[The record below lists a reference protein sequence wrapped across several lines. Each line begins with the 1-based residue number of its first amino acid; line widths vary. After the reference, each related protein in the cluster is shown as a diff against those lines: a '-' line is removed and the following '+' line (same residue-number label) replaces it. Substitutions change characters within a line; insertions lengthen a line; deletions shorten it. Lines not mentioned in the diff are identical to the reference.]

1 MKKWR
6 ADQPPREADSHV
18 PVLLHSEIVMA
29 PPRIP
34 AAHVC
39 RTPLFL
45 VVASLLLAGGARAQ
59 TAPTPPAAPVAGTV
73 TELDAVRV
81 NAYRTTTHASS
92 ATKTDTPV
100 AETAQ
105 SVSVIAR
112 EELDAR
118 GVQNLNEAMR
128 YVAGVSLESS
138 GIDNRVDDFRI
149 RGFDAGSWSNN
160 VTIDGMRAP
169 QGSQWNRT
177 MVDSWNLERV
187 EVLKGPSAVMY
198 GQVAPGGMVNQVSKT
213 PDPAQPQV
221 LRFGLD
227 ANGQYNAAF
236 DVGGGSADD
245 RHLYRLVGLYRDGQT
260 QVDHTEQE
268 HWFLAPSYTW
278 QAGERTRLTLLGF
291 YQEDAGGSTYQF
303 LPMDGT
309 LRPTPYGRMKNT
321 TFIGEPGWN
330 TYDRTIWTAGWL
342 FEHGF
347 NENWTLAQS
356 ARRTDVE
363 SLFRTVVTNG
373 ALNPDGRTQR
383 RRATWGEG
391 DSTGD
396 TVDTRLTG
404 TFSTGAAEHTLLLG
418 LDWQKADWTGARGA
432 MRDPLPI
439 DIFQPVYTGY
449 VPVTNSIS
457 YFGGVNEQTGLYLQ
471 DQIALHK
478 WRFTLGG
485 RYDWT
490 EDDTFTQ
497 AYTVATGVYGPRVPT
512 VVENE
517 AFSGNAG
524 VLYVADNG
532 FTPYVSYAESFQP
545 AGGNTNMSF
554 TRTPF
559 DPVTG
564 QQWET
569 GVKYQPTGFDGLLTL
584 SAYDLRQ
591 QNILTNDPDPAHN
604 TCGTTGTSLCQVQDG
619 EGRVRGVELEGRV
632 TPLDGFSVIGAAS
645 WMDSEV
651 SRSNNGYA
659 GKQLAMVPDWTA
671 ALWADYTFAGGA
683 LEGLSMA
690 AGVRYNGQS
699 YGDSANAY
707 RIPSYTL
714 YDMALRYDAGTFG
727 AVSTLFALNVSNLA
741 DKTFVSTCSG
751 VSSCFYGT
759 GRTVN
764 LTARF
769 SW

>member
-1 MKKWR
+1 MSR
-6 ADQPPREADSHV
+6 SPR
-18 PVLLHSEIVMA
+18 PLA
-29 PPRIP
+29 PPR
-34 AAHVC
+34 
-39 RTPLFL
+39 RTRLFL
-45 VVASLLLAGGARAQ
+45 LLPALMLASAAQAQ
-59 TAPTPPAAPVAGTV
+59 TAPDAAREV
-73 TELDAVRV
+73 TDLDAVQV

-149 RGFDAGSWSNN
+149 RGFDAGSWANN

-213 PDPAQPQV
+213 PDPDQQQI

-227 ANGQYNAAF
+227 ANGQYGTAF
-236 DVGGGSADD
+236 DLGGGSKDND
-245 RHLYRLVGLYRDGQT
+245 HLFRLVGLYRDGQT
-260 QVDHTEQE
+260 QIDHTEQQ

-278 QAGERTRLTLLGF
+278 QAGERTRLTLLGL
-291 YQEDAGGSTYQF
+291 YQEDNGGSTYQF

-321 TFIGEPGWN
+321 TFIGEPDWN
-330 TYDRTIWTAGWL
+330 TYDRTVWTAGWL

-347 NENWTLAQS
+347 NEYWTLAQS
-356 ARRTDVE
+356 ARHTSVE
-363 SLFRTVVTNG
+363 SVFRTVVTNG
-373 ALNPDGRTQR
+373 ALNADGRTQR

-391 DSTGD
+391 DSKGD
-396 TVDTRLTG
+396 TIDTRLTG
-404 TFSTGAAEHTLLLG
+404 KFATGGAEHTLLLG
-418 LDWQKADWTGARGA
+418 LDWQKADWSGARGA

-439 DIFQPVYTGY
+439 DIFLPIHTGY
-449 VPVTNSIS
+449 VPVSTSIS
-457 YFGGVNEQTGLYLQ
+457 YSGGVNEQTGVYLQ
-471 DQIALHK
+471 DQIALDK

-490 EDDTFTQ
+490 KDDTYTQ
-497 AYTVATGVYGPRVPT
+497 AYTVATGVYGPRLPT

-517 AFSGNAG
+517 AFSGNIG
-524 VLYVADNG
+524 VLYVADSG
-532 FTPYVSYAESFQP
+532 LTPYVSYAESFQP
-545 AGGNTNMSF
+545 AGSNTNMSY

-564 QQWET
+564 QQWEA
-569 GVKYQPTGFDGLLTL
+569 GLKYQPTGFDGLLTL
-584 SAYDLRQ
+584 SAFDLRQ
-591 QNILTNDPDPAHN
+591 QNILTTDPDPTHN
-604 TCGTTGTSLCQVQDG
+604 TCGTTGSGQCQVQDG
-619 EGRVRGVELEGRV
+619 EGQVRGIELEGRI
-632 TPLDGFSVIGAAS
+632 TPLDGFSMIGAAS

-651 SRSNNGYA
+651 TRSNNGYA
-659 GKQLAMVPDWTA
+659 GKQLVMVPDWTA

-683 LEGLSMA
+683 LEGLSV
-690 AGVRYNGQS
+690 AGGMRYNGRS
-699 YGDSANAY
+699 FGESANAY
-707 RIPSYTL
+707 PIPSYTL
-714 YDMALRYDAGTFG
+714 YDMALRYNAGTFSG
-727 AVSTLFALNVSNLA
+727 VSTQFALNVSNLS
-741 DKTFVSTCSG
+741 DKVFVSTCTA
-751 VSSCFYGT
+751 VSACFYGT

-769 SW
+769 GW